1 MKMNRV
7 HCLGLSVLS
16 ATLLAGFGVGSAL
29 AESACKGLEQG
40 ACEGKA
46 DCTWVGGYVR
56 KDGVQVAAYCKSR
69 GKSGGAA
76 SAQDK
81 KVASRE
87 EQSGSKD

>member
-16 ATLLAGFGVGSAL
+16 ATLLVGSGIGSAS

-40 ACEGKA
+40 VCEGKA

-56 KDGVQVAAYCKSR
+56 KDGVNVAAYCKSR
-69 GKSGGAA
+69 GKSSGA

-81 KVASRE
+81 KVASGE
-87 EQSGSKD
+87 KKSGSKE